1 VTPQTAEAV
10 RAHNAALD
18 AELRALAADVPAE
31 ALGRDP
37 GGDEWTVAQVLA
49 HLGEFPRFFAD
60 DLGRWLDDPATPVGR
75 TVEHPARLAA
85 VSEAQRADLATLRA
99 DMNAAFDA
107 LEAVLDRLDDDHLRA
122 QTQNVK
128 YGPEPLTTYLD
139 RYVLGH
145 KAGHVDQLR
154 GTLAAVR

>member
-1 VTPQTAEAV
+1 VTPETAEAV

-18 AELRALAADVPAE
+18 AELRALAGEVPAE

-37 GGDEWTVAQVLA
+37 GGDEWTVAQLLA

-60 DLGRWLDDPATPVGR
+60 DLSRWLDDPATPVGR

-85 VSEAQRADLATLRA
+85 VEEAQSADLTALRSEM
-99 DMNAAFDA
+99 DAAFAA
-107 LEAVLDRLDDDHLRA
+107 LETVLDRLDDEHLRA
-122 QTQNVK
+122 QAQNRK

-145 KAGHVDQLR
+145 KASHVEQLR
-154 GTLAAVR
+154 TTLAAVR